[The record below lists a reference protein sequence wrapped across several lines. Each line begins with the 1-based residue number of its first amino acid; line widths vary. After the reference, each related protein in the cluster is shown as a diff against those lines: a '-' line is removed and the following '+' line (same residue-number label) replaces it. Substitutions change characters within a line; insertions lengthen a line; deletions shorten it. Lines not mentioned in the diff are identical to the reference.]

1 MVRAYLPRAMCC
13 SGDRCGRKA
22 DRPIDK
28 LSRVISSI
36 RTYRKLLKSCD
47 HGTIS
52 LRVNSSLDICSPF
65 PCSQARPQ
73 PAYRG
78 FTTVSSS
85 ERVMTA

>member
-36 RTYRKLLKSCD
+36 RTCRKLLGGGKSPYRLW
-47 HGTIS
+47 GLI
-52 LRVNSSLDICSPF
+52 LFPIPKLFVPVLDDSDLG
-65 PCSQARPQ
+65 RT
-73 PAYRG
+73 R
-78 FTTVSSS
+78 SSS
-85 ERVMTA
+85 C